1 MEVGVKVWV
10 EDLIQGQERHVSSA
24 FLTFVAVDRAGGRV
38 EIPPVIPE
46 SDEERR
52 RYEEAGKRREYR
64 LQMRRRN

>member
-1 MEVGVKVWV
+1 
-10 EDLIQGQERHVSSA
+10 VSSA

-46 SDEERR
+46 TDEEKR

-64 LQMRRRN
+64 LQMRRRK